1 MQQPQAYRLREFGRS
16 FAGKVCFLTTVDIQA
31 TLPTGD
37 PEAVRAEARDL
48 VEYRSTSGGGFIVF
62 NYGYSE
68 SIGVS
73 DHIAEVMF
81 ETFYHLRDYW
91 KR

>member
-1 MQQPQAYRLREFGRS
+1 LVESGSLNLSLRR
-16 FAGKVCFLTTVDIQA
+16 VCFLTTVDIQA

-37 PEAVRAEARDL
+37 PKTVRAEARDL
-48 VEYRSTSGGGFIVF
+48 VEYWSTPEGGFIVF
-62 NYGYSE
+62 NYGDSE

-81 ETFYHLRDYW
+81 ETFYDLRDYW
-91 KR
+91 TR